1 MYILNKH
8 ILKSHIGPFLFGS
21 LLVIFLFLFQFI
33 LKYLDQLV
41 GKGLSYWVI
50 TQLVV
55 LNVAWMVVLAVPMG
69 VLFSTLMT
77 FGNLSANHEVTIIK
91 ASGGSLLK
99 MMAPVMIAGSLV
111 AIFLFWFNDY
121 VLPSANHKA
130 KSLFEDI
137 RRTKPTFNVEAGQF
151 ATDLDGYTI
160 LARNVDTA
168 TGTLFDVTI
177 YDNTK
182 SKAVSIANADTGLI
196 KFNSNYS
203 RLVLEL
209 TNGEAHQLV
218 PLDINNYRKVKFNK
232 YEVSVPVEGFS
243 FEKSNPNFTSK
254 GDREMMVAEMQT
266 IVDTAIKSKTNYQSN
281 LNNLFWMN
289 YEFLMGRAKFSDFIK
304 YETVDFYDTNYAS
317 MFYIFQN
324 RYNTLRNQI
333 QSNFNSMNDYNR
345 TIRSYQ
351 VEIYKKYAI
360 PFAAFLF
367 IFVGCP
373 LGIITKGGNFG
384 LSAAMSLGFYIF
396 YWACLIGG
404 EKLADRGMLSPVIAM
419 WMGNF
424 ILAILGILLTLNVSR
439 EGFYFITEPIKKVW
453 NYKIK

>member
-50 TQLVV
+50 TQLIV

>member
-50 TQLVV
+50 TQLIV

-424 ILAILGILLTLNVSR
+424 ILAILGILLTLKVSR
-439 EGFYFITEPIKKVW
+439 EGFYFLTEPIKKVW

>member
-1 MYILNKH
+1 
-8 ILKSHIGPFLFGS
+8 
-21 LLVIFLFLFQFI
+21 
-33 LKYLDQLV
+33 V

-50 TQLVV
+50 TQLIV

-424 ILAILGILLTLNVSR
+424 ILAILGILLTLKVSR
-439 EGFYFITEPIKKVW
+439 EGFYFLTEPIKKVW